1 MIKWFICVGI
11 RSAGRKTKLNHFSS
25 DDEIVLKDTLQE
37 DVHESFEL
45 PIYEFK
51 QIIAATDNFS
61 YRNKLGEGGFGPV
74 YKVNLK
80 SVNLT
85 LGGLGNKRVSF

>member
-1 MIKWFICVGI
+1 MSLPAHISIILTWKILFL
-11 RSAGRKTKLNHFSS
+11 GRNTKLNHFSS
-25 DDEIVLKDTLQE
+25 DVEFVSRDTLKE

-85 LGGLGNKRVSF
+85 IGRAGQ